1 MNLVAH
7 DIIIR
12 PVVTEKSSR
21 MMEMNKYTFEVHPM
35 ANKVEIRKAV
45 EVVFKVKVK
54 SVHTIKVH
62 SKPKRMGAF
71 LGKSRA
77 WKKAVITLVDGE
89 HIQFFEGAGA

>member
-21 MMEMNKYTFEVHPM
+21 LMGLNKYTFEVHPA

-54 SVHTIKVH
+54 SVNTMKVP
-62 SKPKRMGAF
+62 SKPKRMGAYV
-71 LGKSRA
+71 GKTRA
-77 WKKAVITLVDGE
+77 WKKAIITLADGE
-89 HIQFFEGAGA
+89 RIKFFEGAGA

>member
-21 MMEMNKYTFEVHPM
+21 LMQMNKYTFEVHPM
-35 ANKVEIRKAV
+35 ANKIEIREAV

-62 SKPKRMGAF
+62 PKPKRMGAF
-71 LGKSRA
+71 TGKTRA
-77 WKKAVITLVDGE
+77 WKKAIITLAEGE
-89 HIQFFEGAGA
+89 RIQFFEGAGA

>member
-21 MMEMNKYTFEVHPM
+21 LMELNKYTFEVHPH

-45 EVVFKVKVK
+45 EVVFKVNVK
-54 SVHTIKVH
+54 SVNTVQVH

-71 LGKSRA
+71 LGKTRA
-77 WKKAVITLVDGE
+77 WKKAIVTLADGE
-89 HIQFFEGAGA
+89 RIQFFESAGA

>member
-21 MMEMNKYTFEVHPM
+21 LMEMNKYTFEVHPM
-35 ANKVEIRKAV
+35 ANTIEIRKAV

-54 SVHTIKVH
+54 SVHTGKVH

-77 WKKAVITLVDGE
+77 WKKAIITLAEGE
-89 HIQFFEGAGA
+89 RIQFFEGAGA

>member
-21 MMEMNKYTFEVHPM
+21 MMELNKYTFEVHPM
-35 ANKVEIRKAV
+35 ANKIEIRKAV

-62 SKPKRMGAF
+62 SKTKRMGAF
-71 LGKSRA
+71 LGKSRS
-77 WKKAVITLVDGE
+77 WKKAIITLAEGE

>member
-21 MMEMNKYTFEVHPM
+21 LMEMNKYTFEVHPM
-35 ANKVEIRKAV
+35 ANKIEIRKAV

-54 SVHTIKVH
+54 SVHTVKVH

-77 WKKAVITLVDGE
+77 WKKAI
-89 HIQFFEGAGA
+89 IQFFEGAGA

>member
-21 MMEMNKYTFEVHPM
+21 LMEMNKYTFEVHPM
-35 ANKVEIRKAV
+35 ANKIEIRKAV

-54 SVHTIKVH
+54 SVHTVKVH
-62 SKPKRMGAF
+62 SKRMGAF

-77 WKKAVITLVDGE
+77 WKKAIITLADGE
-89 HIQFFEGAGA
+89 RIQFFEGAGA